1 VPAAVSRRRS
11 DGAPLPSPSF
21 DLHHVTLSNGLRVVL
36 APDRSAPVVGI
47 AVLYDVG
54 IRSEPEGR
62 TGFAHL
68 FEHLMFQG
76 SANLEKL
83 EHFRYVQSSGGMFNG
98 STHFDYTNYF
108 EALPSNALERGLF
121 LEADRMLSPRITEEN
136 LANQIAVVKEEIR
149 VNVLNRPY
157 GGFPWLE
164 LPPVLFDTFPNA
176 HNGYGGFVD
185 LESATVEDATDFFH
199 RYYAPANAVLA
210 VAGDLDVDE
219 TVELIEK
226 HFGGIP
232 KRRRPVRPD
241 FGEPPLAS
249 ERRAVTTDA
258 HAPIPAVA
266 IGYRVPDPVAR
277 LDEHLAG
284 VLLSE
289 ILAEGDA
296 SRLQRRLVH
305 RDRLVTDVSAY
316 LGEFGDPFDE
326 RDPTAF
332 TITAHYPNPESLERI
347 LAAVDEELARVAADG
362 LEPGEL
368 DRVRTR
374 TVSVLFREM
383 DAVLSRALEF
393 AKFEL
398 IFDRAELISELPDR
412 LTAVTGADVQEA
424 ATALSPER
432 RAVVELIAGGAR

>member
-1 VPAAVSRRRS
+1 MPAAVSRRRS
-11 DGAPLPSPSF
+11 DGASLPSPSF

-185 LESATVEDATDFFH
+185 LESATVDDATDFFY
-199 RYYAPANAVLA
+199 RYYPPANAVLA
-210 VAGDLDVDE
+210 VAGDVDVDE
-219 TVELIEK
+219 TVALIEK

-232 KRRRPVRPD
+232 KRRRPARPN

-266 IGYRVPDPVAR
+266 IGYRVPDPVAQ
-277 LDEHLAG
+277 LDAHLAG

-289 ILAEGDA
+289 ILTEGDA

-332 TITAHYPNPESLERI
+332 TITAHYPNPESLGRI
-347 LAAVDEELARVAADG
+347 LAVVDEELARVAADG

-374 TVSVLFREM
+374 TVSVLFRDL

-398 IFDRAELISELPDR
+398 IFGRAELISELPDR

-424 ATALSPER
+424 AAALSPER

>member
-1 VPAAVSRRRS
+1 MPAAVSRRRS

-266 IGYRVPDPVAR
+266 IGYRVPDPVAQ

-305 RDRLVTDVSAY
+305 RDRVVTDVSAY

>member
-11 DGAPLPSPSF
+11 DGASLPSPSF
-21 DLHHVTLSNGLRVVL
+21 DLHPVTLSNGLRVVL

-185 LESATVEDATDFFH
+185 LESATVDDATDFFH

-210 VAGDLDVDE
+210 VAGDVDVDE
-219 TVELIEK
+219 TVALIEK

-232 KRRRPVRPD
+232 KRRRPVRPN

-266 IGYRVPDPVAR
+266 IGYRVPDPVAQ
-277 LDEHLAG
+277 LDDHLAG

-289 ILAEGDA
+289 ILTEGDA
-296 SRLQRRLVH
+296 SRLQRRLVY

-332 TITAHYPNPESLERI
+332 TITAHYPNPESLGRI
-347 LAAVDEELARVAADG
+347 LAVVDEELARVAADG

-374 TVSVLFREM
+374 TVSVLFRDL

-398 IFDRAELISELPDR
+398 IFGRAELISELPDR
-412 LTAVTGADVQEA
+412 LTAVTGADVQA
-424 ATALSPER
+424 AAAALRPEG

>member
-1 VPAAVSRRRS
+1 MPAAVSRRRS
-11 DGAPLPSPSF
+11 DGASLPSPSF
-21 DLHHVTLSNGLRVVL
+21 DLHPVTLSNGLRVVL

-185 LESATVEDATDFFH
+185 LESATVDDATDFFH

-210 VAGDLDVDE
+210 VAGDMDVDG
-219 TVELIEK
+219 TVALIEK

-232 KRRRPVRPD
+232 KRRRPVRPN

-266 IGYRVPDPVAR
+266 IGYRVPDPVAQ
-277 LDEHLAG
+277 LDDHLAG

-289 ILAEGDA
+289 ILTEGDA
-296 SRLQRRLVH
+296 SRLQRRLVY

-332 TITAHYPNPESLERI
+332 TITAHYPNPESLGRI
-347 LAAVDEELARVAADG
+347 LAVVDEELARVAADG

-374 TVSVLFREM
+374 TVSVLFRDL

-398 IFDRAELISELPDR
+398 IFGRAELISELPDR
-412 LTAVTGADVQEA
+412 LTAVTGADVQA
-424 ATALSPER
+424 AAAALRPEG

>member
-1 VPAAVSRRRS
+1 MPAAVSRRRS
-11 DGAPLPSPSF
+11 DGASLPSPSF
-21 DLHHVTLSNGLRVVL
+21 DLHQVTLSNGLRVVL

-210 VAGDLDVDE
+210 VAGDLDVDQ
-219 TVELIEK
+219 TVDLIEK

-266 IGYRVPDPVAR
+266 IGYRVPDPVAQ

-289 ILAEGDA
+289 ILTEGDA

-305 RDRLVTDVSAY
+305 QERVVTDVSAY

-398 IFDRAELISELPDR
+398 IFGRAELISELPDR
-412 LTAVTGADVQEA
+412 LTAVTGADVQA
-424 ATALSPER
+424 AAAALSPER

>member
-266 IGYRVPDPVAR
+266 IGYRVPDPVAQ

-305 RDRLVTDVSAY
+305 RDRVVTDVSAY

-374 TVSVLFREM
+374 AVSVLFREM

-398 IFDRAELISELPDR
+398 IFGRAELISELPDR
-412 LTAVTGADVQEA
+412 LTAVTGADVQA
-424 ATALSPER
+424 AAAALSPER

>member
-1 VPAAVSRRRS
+1 MPAAVSRRRS

-185 LESATVEDATDFFH
+185 LESATVEDATDFFR

-266 IGYRVPDPVAR
+266 IGYRVPDPVAQ

-289 ILAEGDA
+289 ILTEGDA

-305 RDRLVTDVSAY
+305 RDRVVTDVSAY

-374 TVSVLFREM
+374 AVSVLFREM

-398 IFDRAELISELPDR
+398 IFGRAELISELPDR
-412 LTAVTGADVQEA
+412 LTAVTGADVQA
-424 ATALSPER
+424 AAAALSPER

>member
-1 VPAAVSRRRS
+1 MPAAVSRRRS

-266 IGYRVPDPVAR
+266 IGYRVPDPVAQ

-289 ILAEGDA
+289 ILTEGDA

-305 RDRLVTDVSAY
+305 RDRVVTDVSAY

-424 ATALSPER
+424 AAALSPER

>member
-1 VPAAVSRRRS
+1 MPAAVSRRRS

-21 DLHHVTLSNGLRVVL
+21 DLHQVTLSNGLRVVL

-219 TVELIEK
+219 TVELIGK

-266 IGYRVPDPVAR
+266 IGYRVPDPVAQ

-305 RDRLVTDVSAY
+305 RDRVVTDVSAY

-374 TVSVLFREM
+374 AVSVLFREM

-398 IFDRAELISELPDR
+398 IFGRAELISELPDR
-412 LTAVTGADVQEA
+412 LTAVTGADVQA
-424 ATALSPER
+424 AAAALSPER

>member
-266 IGYRVPDPVAR
+266 IGYRVPDPVAQ

-305 RDRLVTDVSAY
+305 RDRVVTDVSAY

-424 ATALSPER
+424 AAALSPER

>member
-1 VPAAVSRRRS
+1 MPAAVSRRRS

-21 DLHHVTLSNGLRVVL
+21 DLHQVTLSNGLRVVL

-219 TVELIEK
+219 TVELIGK

-266 IGYRVPDPVAR
+266 IGYRVPDPVAQ

-289 ILAEGDA
+289 ILTEGDA

-305 RDRLVTDVSAY
+305 RDRVVTDVSAY

-374 TVSVLFREM
+374 AVSVLFREM

-398 IFDRAELISELPDR
+398 IFGRAELISELPDR

-424 ATALSPER
+424 AAALSPER

>member
-1 VPAAVSRRRS
+1 MPAAVSRRRS

-266 IGYRVPDPVAR
+266 IGYRVPDPVAQ

-289 ILAEGDA
+289 ILTEGDA

>member
-1 VPAAVSRRRS
+1 
-11 DGAPLPSPSF
+11 
-21 DLHHVTLSNGLRVVL
+21 LSNGLRVVL

-83 EHFRYVQSSGGMFNG
+83 AHFRYVQSSGGMFNG

-199 RYYAPANAVLA
+199 RYYAPANAVLV
-210 VAGDLDVDE
+210 VAGDVDVDE
-219 TVELIEK
+219 TIALVDK
-226 HFGGIP
+226 HFGPIP
-232 KRRRPVRPD
+232 KRRKPVRPN
-241 FGEPPLAS
+241 FGEPPLTG

-277 LDEHLAG
+277 LDDHLAG

-289 ILAEGDA
+289 VLSEGDA
-296 SRLQRRLVH
+296 SRLQRRLVR

-332 TITAHYPNPESLERI
+332 TITAHYPNPESLDRI
-347 LAAVDEELARVAADG
+347 LATVDEELARVAIDG
-362 LEPGEL
+362 LESGEL

-398 IFDRAELISELPDR
+398 IFGSAGLISELPAR
-412 LTAVTGADVQEA
+412 LAAVTAADVQTA
-424 ATALSPER
+424 AAALHPDR